1 MKRKKLLKDI
11 DLRRTIIDKARIAR
25 LATADSEECKPHLV
39 PVVFIF
45 DGNNFYIPLDEKAKR
60 SKPENL
66 KRVKNIHANPNVAL
80 LIDEYNEDWKKI
92 WFIMIQGN
100 ASLINNIEY
109 KQNRLIQRIHR
120 LLYEKYPQY
129 LDIGIGEFCIMIQ
142 PQKVISWKNG

>member
-1 MKRKKLLKDI
+1 MRTRMLFNQKD
-11 DLRRTIIDKARIAR
+11 LRTIIYDARVAR
-25 LATADSEECKPHLV
+25 LATVDSEDCKPHLV

-45 DGNNFYIPLDEKAKR
+45 DGKKYYIPLDEKAKR

-100 ASLINNIEY
+100 ASLINNKEN
-109 KQNRLIQRIHR
+109 KQNRLIQRVHR
-120 LLYEKYPQY
+120 LLYKKYPQY
-129 LDIGIGEFCIMIQ
+129 LDTGIGKFCIMIQ
-142 PQKVISWKNG
+142 PQRIINWKNN